1 MRFNLFERQADAHL
15 RKSREYLE
23 EANLG
28 RVEHQAAAEHHSALA
43 KMYADRIA
51 RIEAEINDGFQVHLS
66 AEPLEEEVATPEDE
80 GFRLNSEPV
89 VLYPSRASHA

>member
-1 MRFNLFERQADAHL
+1 MRFYLFERSADAHL

-43 KMYADRIA
+43 RMYADRIA
-51 RIEAEINDGFQVHLS
+51 RIEAEISNEFHVFPAS
-66 AEPLEEEVATPEDE
+66 AEPADEKVVSDE
-80 GFRLNSEPV
+80 GVRVKPDSV
-89 VLYPSRASHA
+89 VLYSSRASHA